1 MSLDTLARAC
11 ISLARSALRGASD
24 PFLAASLAADAAEN
38 ALARGDVLAAIDNA
52 RHSVSLSR
60 GDMHP
65 AWRLCTD
72 AYMHAKASIE
82 TQEQLDA
89 LRTLPDRKA
98 RYAERINAARAAR

>member
-24 PFLAASLAADAAEN
+24 PLLAAALAADAAEN
-38 ALARGDVLAAIDNA
+38 ALTRGDVLAAIDNA

-60 GDMHP
+60 GDMNP
-65 AWRLCTD
+65 AWRLCSE
-72 AYMHAKASIE
+72 AYMNAKASIE
-82 TQEQLDA
+82 AQEQLAA
-89 LRTLPDRKA
+89 LRTLPERKA

>member
-24 PFLAASLAADAAEN
+24 PLLAAECMATAAEN

-60 GDMHP
+60 GDMSP
-65 AWRLCTD
+65 AWRLCSE
-72 AYMHAKASIE
+72 AYMTAKAGIE
-82 TQEQLDA
+82 AQEQLAA
-89 LRTLPDRKA
+89 LRTLPERKA